1 MKFNTTL
8 KILLIIAL
16 AFALRVYKSGTYA
29 IFLDEKYT
37 LVISQGIVMEGANQ
51 KDVFFVPGKKYF
63 TPKEFWK
70 EKSLAD
76 YIEANI
82 RSDIGNSPVYYVM
95 LWVWLKI
102 FGFSDFAAR
111 FPSVIFSTM
120 VVGMVFVFVKRHF
133 KSESLA
139 LLSAFITAIEPFF
152 VAYSHQARNYS
163 MSFFLTL
170 LATHLFLLIVQ
181 GVRGSEGYRPPDWK
195 LYFWYGLVFVLSLL
209 SHYLTITVFL
219 CHALYALFF
228 LRPLKTWI
236 PLVATAAVGVGV
248 VSLWFIFGGGK
259 YTFQTLA
266 YQAKLYGELAQTHP
280 YDNPFAIILPATPKN
295 LAIKSAPLWADLLII
310 SNGLGQIDV
319 LGIRNMAL
327 AFGFGLGAAFV
338 LRRYLNATQPAF
350 GLVIAFGLLLVAG
363 MPFYTT
369 LKLQYIVL
377 AAFPA
382 FAYLLFL
389 FIKNNFVKSQNHLL
403 WFMAILAIVPT
414 LFLVVMS
421 FKNNHTYGLT
431 QRYSGFSFPYSIIF
445 VAMILRQ
452 FWQIPPSVKLI
463 LGAVLAIQTYFIVS
477 LLLRIYGDRDP
488 KYTYFATPRGPNP
501 YQLTAERIKENY
513 APGDTIL
520 YPSMKL
526 NPRDSI
532 ELTHSPYSIMDA
544 QWTNFYLPK
553 DAEYWQRMDTTQ
565 TDKVILIKGGTGKRV
580 EIFDFEGKKYR
591 Y

>member
-1 MKFNTTL
+1 MKIPPL
-8 KILLIIAL
+8 YSLLLIIAL
-16 AFALRVYKSGTYA
+16 AFMLRVYKSGTYA
-29 IFLDEKYT
+29 LYLDEKYT

-70 EKSLAD
+70 EKTFAD

-82 RSDIGNSPVYYVM
+82 RSDIGNSPVYYGV
-95 LWVWLKI
+95 LWLWMKL
-102 FGFSDFAAR
+102 FGFSDFSAR

-120 VVGMVFVFVKRHF
+120 VVGMVYVFVKRHLR
-133 KSESLA
+133 SESLA
-139 LLSAFITAIEPFF
+139 LLSAFLTAIEPFF
-152 VAYSHQARNYS
+152 VAYSHMARNYS

-170 LATHLFLLIVQ
+170 LATHLFLLIVERQ
-181 GVRGSEGYRPPDWK
+181 GSRDTPWK
-195 LYFWYGLVFVLSLL
+195 LYAGYGLVFILSLL

-219 CHALYALFF
+219 CHALYALLFI
-228 LRPLKTWI
+228 RPVKKWLPFVYTA
-236 PLVATAAVGVGV
+236 VAGLGV
-248 VSLWFIFGGGK
+248 VSLWFVFGGGK

-266 YQAKLYGELAQTHP
+266 YQAQLYGRLAQTNP
-280 YDNPFAIILPATPKN
+280 YTNEFAIILPATLPN
-295 LAIKSAPLWADLLII
+295 VALKSAPLWADLLIL
-310 SNGLGQIDV
+310 SNGLGQIDA
-319 LGIRNMAL
+319 LGIRNMFIAL
-327 AFGFGLGAAFV
+327 ALGSGAV
-338 LRRYLNATQPAF
+338 VILHRYLRATQPSVWLAVA
-350 GLVIAFGLLLVAG
+350 LGLLLVGG
-363 MPFYTT
+363 MPLYTVPRLT
-369 LKLQYIVL
+369 YIVL
-377 AAFPA
+377 AAFPS
-382 FAYLLFL
+382 FVYLLVL
-389 FIKNNFVKSQNHLL
+389 YLRHHIVRTDRSLV

-452 FWQIPPSVKLI
+452 FWLMPGAVKLV
-463 LGAVLAIQTYFIVS
+463 LGVVLAIQSYFIVN
-477 LLLRIYGDRDP
+477 LLVRIYQDRDP
-488 KYTYFATPRGPNP
+488 KYTYFTNPRGPNP
-501 YQLTAERIKENY
+501 YIQTAERIKANY

-520 YPSMKL
+520 YPSIKL

-532 ELTHSPYSIMDA
+532 EKTYSPYSIMDA

-565 TDKVILIKGGTGKRV
+565 TDKVILIKGGTGQQI
-580 EIFDFEGKKYR
+580 EIFDFEGRKYR